1 MLKSVCASH
10 VFFFLNCLQVKTIN
24 ELLSFVC
31 KISTYI
37 KKRLN
42 GILLLRI
49 LVMPTKGEKKLL
61 FPFNLRKQERE
72 ERKGSIETGK
82 TTSLD
87 FSSIKK
93 QKT

>member
-1 MLKSVCASH
+1 MLKSVCVSH
-10 VFFFLNCLQVKTIN
+10 VFFFLDCLQVKTTN

-49 LVMPTKGEKKLL
+49 LVMSTKGKKKLL
-61 FPFNLRKQERE
+61 FPVNLRKQERE
-72 ERKGSIETGK
+72 ERKGSTEIGK